1 MMEVEQISPRISLNK
16 PGKHLQDFPED
27 GEELTSQ
34 PASKGL
40 NLRPLMRVCLR
51 RWYVIVGFTA
61 LAATAVWFLSAKKP
75 SVYKSNFRLLV
86 EPVTSEAKLAEPTT
100 VTRSGGMPSESMFEL
115 DYPTQIQILTDNQM
129 LSKILEDVR
138 VRYPQLTY
146 ASLKEGLAVKRVG
159 EGDSSRTK
167 LIEVSYQDQNADV
180 VQFVLERTAYRY
192 LKYSLEERKSRLSQ
206 GVKFIEERLPQL
218 QSQVTTLQGQ
228 LQKLQEQYDLSDPK
242 QKNDFLYKQIQDV
255 TALQLD
261 TQRQLKEQQELYANL
276 QQQLQLSP
284 SEGLAA
290 TALSEN
296 QNYQQLVAKYKEVER
311 QIATESARFQPGSP
325 QMQNLESQRQNLQDL
340 MQQETQQIMG
350 QNLTTSGGN
359 GPGLGTQNPTR
370 LALIKQLVDT
380 GNQINVLEVRANE
393 VAQAKA
399 NIEQQLTQVPAFSR
413 QYADLQR
420 QLEIATKTLDQLL
433 TQRQTL
439 QIEAAQNEVPWELV
453 SKPQISRDEKGNP
466 VAEPADLKKKM
477 TQAIMAGLLLGVASA
492 FLLEKYRNIYNGT
505 PDLEDSVKVPVLG
518 EIPYS
523 NLAAGRVEDGS
534 RDNNQ
539 GVFIDAFES
548 LYANLRFLFTDR
560 PVRSLTVS
568 SATAGDGK
576 SIVALNLA
584 KTAAAMG
591 HRVLLVDADFRFPR
605 LHQLL
610 NLPNQKGLTDLLS
623 SNQPANNFIQRPL
636 AMDNFSVLTSGQPLP
651 NSIRQL
657 ASSKMQY
664 LIKEFQSNY
673 DLVIYDTPHLF
684 NLMDAHFLADNT
696 DGVLMVVAVG
706 KTPASAVKKVIKQLE
721 TYSIPCLGVV
731 ANQLTAK
738 GKKALPASR
747 PEMLDEVVV
756 G

>member
-1 MMEVEQISPRISLNK
+1 MEVEQISPRISDNK

-27 GEELTSQ
+27 GEQLTSQ
-34 PASKGL
+34 SPSKGL
-40 NLRPLMRVCLR
+40 NLRPLMRLSLR
-51 RWYVIVGFTA
+51 RWYLIVGFTA
-61 LAATAVWFLSAKKP
+61 LAATAVWLLGLKKP
-75 SVYKSNFRLLV
+75 SVYKSSFRLLV

-100 VTRSGGMPSESMFEL
+100 LTRSGGMPSEGMFAL
-115 DYPTQIQILTDNQM
+115 DYATQIQILTDNQM

-138 VRYPQLTY
+138 VRYPQLSY
-146 ASLKEGLAVKRVG
+146 GALKEGLTVERVG
-159 EGDSSRTK
+159 QGDSARTK
-167 LIEVSYQDQNADV
+167 LIEVSYQNHNADV
-180 VQFVLERTAYRY
+180 VQLVLERTAYRY

-206 GVKFIEERLPQL
+206 GVKFIEERLPKL
-218 QSQVTTLQGQ
+218 QTQVTTLQAQ

-242 QKNDFLYKQIQDV
+242 QKNDFLYKQFQDV

-261 TQRQLKEQQELYANL
+261 TQRQLKENQELYANL
-276 QQQLQLSP
+276 QQQLQLTP

-296 QNYQQLVAKYKEVER
+296 QNYQQLVTKYKEVER
-311 QIATESARFQPGSP
+311 QIATESARFQMGSP
-325 QMQNLESQRQNLQDL
+325 QMQNLEAQRQNLLGL
-340 MQQETQQIMG
+340 MQQETQQIVG
-350 QNLTTSGGN
+350 ANVTTSGEN
-359 GPGLGTQNPTR
+359 GANLGTQNPTR
-370 LALIKQLVDT
+370 LVLIKQLVDT
-380 GNQINVLEVRANE
+380 GNQINVLEIRSAE
-393 VAQAKA
+393 VAKAKA
-399 NIEQQLTQVPAFSR
+399 DIEQQLNTVPAISR
-413 QYADLQR
+413 QYDDLLR

-453 SKPQISRDEKGNP
+453 SKPQVSRDEKGNA
-466 VAEPADLKKKM
+466 VAEPADLKKQM
-477 TQAIMAGLLLGVASA
+477 TQAIMGGLLLGFLAA

-505 PDLEDSVKVPVLG
+505 PDLEDAVKVPILG

-523 NLAAGRVEDGS
+523 NLAANRVEDG
-534 RDNNQ
+534 REQNNQ
-539 GVFIDAFES
+539 AQFFDAFES

-696 DGVLMVVAVG
+696 DGVVMVVAVG
-706 KTPASAVKKVIKQLE
+706 KTPASAVTKVIKQLE

-731 ANQLTAK
+731 ANNLNPK
-738 GKKALPASR
+738 GKKALPATP

>member
-1 MMEVEQISPRISLNK
+1 MMEVDQISPRISLNK
-16 PGKHLQDFPED
+16 PSKHLQDFPED

-51 RWYVIVGFTA
+51 RWYLIVGFTA
-61 LAATAVWFLSAKKP
+61 LAATAVLFLSARKP

-100 VTRSGGMPSESMFEL
+100 LTRTGGMPSESMFEL

-138 VRYPQLTY
+138 VRYPKLTY
-146 ASLKEGLAVKRVG
+146 ASLKEGLTVNRVG

-167 LIEVSYQDQNADV
+167 LIEVSYQDKNPDV

-218 QSQVTTLQGQ
+218 QTQVTTLQGQ

-255 TALQLD
+255 TALELD
-261 TQRQLKEQQELYANL
+261 TERQLKEQQELYANL
-276 QQQLQLSP
+276 QQQLQLTP
-284 SEGLAA
+284 NEGLAA

-325 QMQNLESQRQNLQDL
+325 QMQNLESQRQKLQDL
-340 MQQETQQIMG
+340 MQQETQQIIG
-350 QNLTTSGGN
+350 QNLTITGEN
-359 GPGLGTQNPTR
+359 GPSLGTQNPTR

-380 GNQINVLEVRANE
+380 GNQINVLEVRAKE

-453 SKPQISRDEKGNP
+453 SKPQISRDEKGNA

-505 PDLEDSVKVPVLG
+505 PDLEDAVKVPVLG

-523 NLAAGRVEDGS
+523 NLAAGRVEDGI
-534 RDNNQ
+534 RDSNQ
-539 GVFIDAFES
+539 EAFIDAFES

-706 KTPASAVKKVIKQLE
+706 NTPASAVKKVIKQLE

-731 ANQLTAK
+731 ANNLNFK
-738 GKKALPASR
+738 GKKALAANP
-747 PEMLDEVVV
+747 PEMLDEVIVS
-756 G
+756 